1 MGLLPSVV
9 TNFWHQF
16 PSWFSVVADS
26 GISAC
31 AVVAVLTNIW
41 FNMLGAGR
49 HEGSTLVSHSPAR
62 DIDHERLGSLDQRED
77 RPLSTTP

>member
-1 MGLLPSVV
+1 M

-31 AVVAVLTNIW
+31 AVMAVLMNIW
-41 FNMLGAGR
+41 FNMVGVGR
-49 HEGSTLVSHSPAR
+49 QEGSTLTSHGPAR
-62 DIDHERLGSLDQRED
+62 SIDEDQLGSLKN
-77 RPLSTTP
+77 